1 MPHFETYFLF
11 LKDPKVPKK
20 QPTKIENYF
29 QKTLPKHIKKNNENP
44 QRRNDKNM
52 AKKKN
57 SRTNE
62 TSKPPNPQKLYSA
75 KI

>member
-1 MPHFETYFLF
+1 M
-11 LKDPKVPKK
+11 K
-20 QPTKIENYF
+20 
-29 QKTLPKHIKKNNENP
+29 NP

-57 SRTNE
+57 SGTNE

-75 KI
+75 TIPKIENFIYELL